1 MDLVAQ
7 MVAVAPERGG
17 GDGGRPHN
25 VFQSGFSDLSKS
37 DEKLLRGRGGGG
49 GGDLVANCVA

>member
-49 GGDLVANCVA
+49 VLGANCVA

>member
-49 GGDLVANCVA
+49 GLVANCVG